1 MMIRTSL
8 LASTSL
14 FLLPVAATAQD
25 APTPLWAAPAP
36 ANAAANG
43 SRASSPPSDAA
54 ASESPDAGEDGGD
67 IVVTGVK
74 SRGSVIGDI
83 PPENV
88 LSSRDIRATGATS
101 ITELLAAIAPQTG
114 SARGRGGGGPVI
126 LLNGQ
131 RISGFQEIRDLPPEA
146 IERVEI
152 LPEEV
157 ALKYGYAA
165 DQRVV
170 NMVLRQ
176 RFRSTAVRA
185 DAGTATDG
193 GDRNGLV
200 DVSRLKIEKNGRTS
214 ITLHAEGNGALR
226 EREREIVLQ
235 PLPTQPATID
245 PRDYRTLV
253 GSQRMVRGNV
263 TLNRTV
269 LGDASGTLTAE
280 TTHREGQSLF
290 GVPTGALAIPST
302 SPFAGE
308 GSSVLL
314 GYPGLGALTRNTT
327 NDTAHLGASLNGAKA
342 RWRYS
347 ATGTADIT
355 HSVTRSDRGPDLS
368 AAQARINAN
377 DSTLDPLGSLGP
389 PVLFARDRGVS
400 TQKSAGIDGTLNGP
414 LATLPAGR
422 ANITLKA
429 GLDTVAFASTAS
441 RAGTVTDAKLNRD
454 HATGSVNID
463 LPITRRGGVGGTIG
477 SLTLNANAEVEH
489 FSDFGTLTTLGAG
502 ANWTPAP
509 RLNLI
514 TSYTREEGAPS
525 INNLGDPILATAGTR
540 VFDYV
545 SGRTAIVTA
554 TTGGNP
560 ALIADRR
567 NVLKVGGNWQPWE
580 MTDLKFRID
589 YVTSRLTNPVQTFAG
604 PSAALEAAFPS
615 RFTRYAGGSL
625 IAVDFRPVNYDSARN
640 DTVRIGFDF
649 TKPLKSKRPSQSTI
663 DQLRQ
668 MAVARGVT
676 LPGRGGPGGPGGP
689 GGGGDRGGFG
699 GGRSG
704 GGGGGFGGPGGGQ
717 RGRLTFSL
725 TDTVTLVDRAVI
737 RAGIAP
743 LDFLHG
749 DASTGGNGGGRS
761 RHQVEA
767 QAGYFNN
774 GYGVRLSANYRT
786 ATDVSGGQNG
796 DLHFGPLAT
805 FDLRVF
811 ANLGDNLANV
821 VKHPWMRGT
830 SIRLEATNILNDRQR
845 VSDRFGFIPTGYQQD
860 LLNPL
865 GRTVSISIRKLFIPA
880 RFFQRPRR

>member
-1 MMIRTSL
+1 MIRTAL

-14 FLLPVAATAQD
+14 FFLSVAAAAQD
-25 APTPLWAAPAP
+25 APTPPWAAPAP
-36 ANAAANG
+36 TG
-43 SRASSPPSDAA
+43 PRASSPPSEAA

-67 IVVTGVK
+67 IVVTGQK
-74 SRGSVIGDI
+74 PRGSVVGDI
-83 PPENV
+83 APENI
-88 LSSRDIRATGATS
+88 LSNRDIRATGATS

-165 DQRVV
+165 DQLVV

-176 RFRSTAVRA
+176 RFRSTATRA

-193 GDRNGLV
+193 GYLSGLV

-214 ITLHAEGNGALR
+214 ITFHAEGNGALR
-226 EREREIVLQ
+226 ENEREIALQ

-245 PRDYRTLV
+245 PRDYTTLV

-280 TTHREGQSLF
+280 ATHSEGQRLF
-290 GVPTGALAIPST
+290 GVPTATLAIPST

-377 DSTLDPLGSLGP
+377 DPTLDPLGSLGAP
-389 PVLFARDRGVS
+389 ALFARDRGVS

-414 LATLPAGR
+414 LAMLPAGR
-422 ANITLKA
+422 ANVTLKA
-429 GLDTVAFASTAS
+429 GVDTLAFDSSAS
-441 RAGTVTDAKLNRD
+441 RAGTVTGARLNRD

-463 LPITRRGGVGGTIG
+463 LPITRRGGVGGAIG

-509 RLNLI
+509 RLALI

-540 VFDYV
+540 VFDTV
-545 SGRTAIVTA
+545 TGRTATVTA

-567 NVLKVGGNWQPWE
+567 NVLKVGANWQPSE
-580 MTDLKFRID
+580 KTDLKFRID
-589 YVTSRLTNPVQTFAG
+589 YVTSRLTNPVQTFPG

-615 RFTRYAGGSL
+615 RFTRDAGGNL
-625 IAVDFRPVNYDSARN
+625 TAVDFRPVNYDSARN

-668 MAVARGVT
+668 MAAARGVS
-676 LPGRGGPGGPGGP
+676 LP
-689 GGGGDRGGFG
+689 GGGGDRGDRGGFG
-699 GGRSG
+699 GGRG
-704 GGGGGFGGPGGGQ
+704 GGRFGGPGGGQ

-725 TDTVTLVDRAVI
+725 TDTVTLIDKAVI

-749 DASTGGNGGGRS
+749 DASTGSNGGGRS

-786 ATDVSGGQNG
+786 ASDVSGGQNG

-830 SIRLEATNILNDRQR
+830 SIRLEAVNILNERQR
-845 VSDRFGFIPTGYQQD
+845 VSDRLGFVPTGYQQD

-865 GRTVSISIRKLFIPA
+865 GRTVSISIRKLFIPP
-880 RFFQRPRR
+880 RFFQRPRS

>member
-1 MMIRTSL
+1 MIRTAL

-14 FLLPVAATAQD
+14 FLLPVAAIAQD
-25 APTPLWAAPAP
+25 APTPPWAVPVPAGEAPTGP
-36 ANAAANG
+36 
-43 SRASSPPSDAA
+43 RASSPPSDAA

-67 IVVTGVK
+67 IVVTGQK
-74 SRGSVIGDI
+74 PRGSVVGDI
-83 PPENV
+83 PPENM

-101 ITELLAAIAPQTG
+101 IAELLAAIAPQTG
-114 SARGRGGGGPVI
+114 SARGRGDSGPVI
-126 LLNGQ
+126 LLKGQ

-176 RFRSTAVRA
+176 RFRSTAARA

-193 GDRNGLV
+193 GYLNGLA
-200 DVSRLKIEKNGRTS
+200 DVSRLKFEKNGRTS
-214 ITLHAEGNGALR
+214 ITLHAEGNSALR
-226 EREREIVLQ
+226 ENEREIALQ
-235 PLPTQPATID
+235 PLPTQPAPID
-245 PRDYRTLV
+245 PRDDRTLV
-253 GSQRMVRGNV
+253 GTQRMVRGNV

-280 TTHREGQSLF
+280 ATHSEGQSLF
-290 GVPTGALAIPST
+290 GVPTGGLAIPST
-302 SPFAGE
+302 SPFASE

-327 NDTAHLGASLNGAKA
+327 NDTAHLGASLNGAKS

-377 DSTLDPLGSLGP
+377 DPTLDPLGSLGA
-389 PVLFARDRGVS
+389 PVLFARDRGAS
-400 TQKSAGIDGTLNGP
+400 TKKSAGIDATLNGP

-429 GLDTVAFASTAS
+429 GVDALAFDSSAS
-441 RAGTVTDAKLNRD
+441 RARTVTGANLNRN

-463 LPITRRGGVGGTIG
+463 LPITKRGGAGGAIG

-502 ANWTPAP
+502 ANWTPSP
-509 RLNLI
+509 RLNLV
-514 TSYTREEGAPS
+514 TSFTREEGAPS

-545 SGRTAIVTA
+545 SGRTAIVNA

-567 NVLKVGGNWQPWE
+567 NVLKVGANWQPSE
-580 MTDLKFRID
+580 KTDLKFRID

-615 RFTRYAGGSL
+615 RFTRDAGGNL
-625 IAVDFRPVNYDSARN
+625 TAVDFRPVNYDSARN

-649 TKPLKSKRPSQSTI
+649 TMPLKSKRPSQSTI

-668 MAVARGVT
+668 MAAARGVT
-676 LPGRGGPGGPGGP
+676 LPGPGGPGGP
-689 GGGGDRGGFG
+689 GGGGDRGDRG
-699 GGRSG
+699 GGR
-704 GGGGGFGGPGGGQ
+704 GGGGFGGPGGGQ

-725 TDTVTLVDRAVI
+725 TDTVTLVDKAVI

-749 DASTGGNGGGRS
+749 DASTGGRGGGRS

-774 GYGVRLSANYRT
+774 GFGLRLSANYRT

-796 DLHFGPLAT
+796 DLHFGSLAT
-805 FDLRVF
+805 FDLRLF

-830 SIRLEATNILNDRQR
+830 SIRLEATNILNEKQR

-880 RFFQRPRR
+880 RFFQRPRN